1 MVDLSVIQPGDR
13 VRIVSDL
20 ESVRNNSFTVNKKRF
35 QGVEFQIKSI
45 ESYSGFNTKSSQP
58 YRVTLE
64 NEDEFYWFAEELE
77 YVYQYADSPI
87 DESEICRLLDVM

>member
-1 MVDLSVIQPGDR
+1 MVDLSVAQPGDR

-20 ESVRNNSFTVNKKRF
+20 ESVRNNSATFDKKIF

-45 ESYSGFNTKSSQP
+45 ESYSGFSIKSSQP

-64 NEDEFYWFAEELE
+64 DEDVFYWFAEELE
-77 YVYQYADSPI
+77 YVYQNDDFSINDSDI
-87 DESEICRLLDVM
+87 GALLEVM

>member
-1 MVDLSVIQPGDR
+1 MVDLSVIRPGDR

-20 ESVRNNSFTVNKKRF
+20 ESVRNSYVTFDKKRF

-45 ESYSGFNTKSSQP
+45 ESYGGFNTKSSQP

-64 NEDEFYWFAEELE
+64 DEDEFYWFAEELE
-77 YVYQYADSPI
+77 NVYQNDDFSINDSDI
-87 DESEICRLLDVM
+87 GALLEVM